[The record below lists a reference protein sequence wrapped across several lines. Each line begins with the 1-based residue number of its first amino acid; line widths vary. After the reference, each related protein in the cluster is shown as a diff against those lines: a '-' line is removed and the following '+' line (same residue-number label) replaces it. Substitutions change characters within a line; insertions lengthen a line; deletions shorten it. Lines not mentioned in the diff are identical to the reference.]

1 MKIRLLCRLK
11 DAAAQPRFVSLIVS
25 SQPAAIM
32 SSVLFVKTS
41 SLGDVIHHMP
51 VVADIRRH
59 DPEAIVSWLVEEAY
73 APLVRLHPRV
83 NHVIPVAT
91 RRWRSKLLKA
101 ETWREMRALRS
112 RIRQTRYDAVL
123 DTQGLIRSAI
133 LARMASGPSHG
144 YDRRNIREP
153 LASAL
158 YDVRHQI
165 SRDEHVIDRNRL
177 LAAHALGYTPVGDP
191 DYGLESPQPS
201 LRDPRVIFFHATA
214 RTSKQW
220 PVSHWIELGKL
231 LAAGGLEVIVP
242 WGTEEERSRSK
253 MIGREVPGST
263 VPERRPIVDFH
274 PLIASA
280 ALVVG
285 VDTGLMHFAA
295 ALQTPLI
302 GIFTD
307 SDSVQARPR
316 GKGPIAVFGGR
327 GQQPSVREVF
337 LAAERMI

>member
-1 MKIRLLCRLK
+1 
-11 DAAAQPRFVSLIVS
+11 
-25 SQPAAIM
+25 
-32 SSVLFVKTS
+32 
-41 SLGDVIHHMP
+41 MP
-51 VVADIRRH
+51 VVADIRRQ
-59 DPEAIVSWLVEEAY
+59 DPQVEISWLVEEVY

-83 NHVIPVAT
+83 DHVIPVAT
-91 RRWRSKLLKA
+91 RRWRSELLKA

-144 YDRRNIREP
+144 YDRKNIREP
-153 LASAL
+153 LASLL

-177 LAAHALGYTPVGDP
+177 LAAHALGYTPLGEP
-191 DYGLESPQPS
+191 EYGLEVPQPS
-201 LRDPRVIFFHATA
+201 LRERRVIFFHGTA

-220 PVSHWIELGKL
+220 PVSHWIDLGKL
-231 LAAGGLEVIVP
+231 LAARGLEVTVP
-242 WGTEEERSRSK
+242 WGTEEERSRSEL
-253 MIGREVPGST
+253 IAREVSNST
-263 VPERRPIVDFH
+263 VPARRPIVDFH

-307 SDSVQARPR
+307 TDSVQARPR
-316 GKGPIAVFGGR
+316 GKGSIAVFGGR
-327 GQQPSVREVF
+327 RQQPTVREVF
-337 LAAERMI
+337 LAAGRMI